1 MPYITIAQLE
11 LAYGAREVLQLS
23 DKDGLKVRNDAR
35 VQDAIDRAAA
45 EIDLALARCYV
56 LPLVMSDGSPLTTT
70 VLMMLREWNARGA
83 RFLLSDDARQGGGIV
98 GNQAPTE
105 AHSRYFQSR
114 KQLDALDPT
123 KAGGCVL
130 LPGVMLLDTTV
141 DAARNGSDVIFG
153 DSGRVFGRPDDI
165 DEQRFE

>member
-35 VQDAIDRAAA
+35 LQDAIDRASA
-45 EIDLALARCYV
+45 IMDMSLGKCYV
-56 LPLVMSDGSPLTTT
+56 LPLVMADGSALSATITAQ
-70 VLMMLREWNARGA
+70 LREWCGRIT
-83 RFLLSDDARQGGGIV
+83 RFLLTDDARLGGTAET
-98 GNQAPTE
+98 APHETR
-105 AHSRYFQSR
+105 ARYNETT
-114 KQLDALDPT
+114 KLLNALDPT